1 MPRQRSPRGEGSL
14 YWRDDRKRWCLEL
27 DLTDRGGRRVRR
39 SWSFKTRAEAQR
51 KRRALLAQRDA
62 GQPQVNERQ
71 NVHQFITRY
80 EQTILVGKAGN
91 TRRNVGAAL
100 NLIRPTLGHH
110 RLVALQPDHIQKL
123 YADLQAADYA
133 PATIGLV
140 HSVLSRILRQAVAW
154 GDLARNPAAAV
165 HPPRLRRP
173 APRFLD
179 VAEVQ
184 QLLAAVQGDR
194 LEAFVWL
201 AVTTGL
207 REGELIG
214 LYWSDLDLEAGVL
227 RVQRQYTRDE
237 GITPPKSARGV
248 RVIPLAAP
256 TRRVLLSHKAEAKT
270 IADNPLVFPSRAGTP
285 LRDMALRMRWWYP
298 LLARAGLPRV
308 VPHSLRHSCGSFL
321 LHLGMPLAQVS
332 RILGHSSVAVTSAVY
347 IHALSADERDYFER
361 LGRLLDPGDKPSTRP
376 SGEPTLASDW
386 RQDGDDGA

>member
-1 MPRQRSPRGEGSL
+1 MPRQRSARGDGSI
-14 YWRDDRKRWCLEL
+14 YWREDRKRWTLEL

-39 SWSFKTRAEAQR
+39 SWSFVTRAEAQR
-51 KRRALLAQRDA
+51 KRRELLAQRDA

-71 NVHQFITRY
+71 TVDQFIARY
-80 EQTILVGKAGN
+80 VDTVLVGRAGN
-91 TRRNVGAAL
+91 TRRNVETAL
-100 NLIRPTLGHH
+100 NHIRPALGHH
-110 RLVALQPDHIQKL
+110 RLVALQAADIQKL
-123 YADLQAADYA
+123 YADLQQAGYA

-140 HSVLSRILRQAVAW
+140 HSVLSRILRRAVDW
-154 GDLARNPAAAV
+154 GDLARSPATAV
-165 HPPRLRRP
+165 HPPRLRRT

-214 LYWSDLDLEAGVL
+214 LYWADLDLDAGVL

-237 GITPPKSARGV
+237 GITPPKSERGA

-256 TRRVLLSHKAEAKT
+256 TRRVLLAHRAQA
-270 IADNPLVFPSRAGTP
+270 AGNPLVFPSRAGTP
-285 LRDMALRMRWWYP
+285 IRDTQLRKRWWYP
-298 LLARAGLPRV
+298 LLERAGLPRV
-308 VPHSLRHSCGSFL
+308 VLHSLRHSCGSFL

-361 LGRLLDPGDKPSTRP
+361 LGKLLDPGDRPSDSP
-376 SGEPTLASDW
+376 SGEPVPTGDW
-386 RQDGDDGA
+386 RNDGDAGE